1 MDELNVSTK
10 DPHALISE
18 IIDKI
23 NNNDI
28 RSWKYN
34 DTDEIFYHKGP
45 QYIDHIYFKVKVDDA
60 KGILKFILYSDGNEF
75 AESRAFQLLEGML
88 GRHFSGST
96 QII

>member
-10 DPHALISE
+10 NPHALISE

-28 RSWKYN
+28 RSWNYN
-34 DTDEIFYHKGP
+34 DT
-45 QYIDHIYFKVKVDDA
+45 